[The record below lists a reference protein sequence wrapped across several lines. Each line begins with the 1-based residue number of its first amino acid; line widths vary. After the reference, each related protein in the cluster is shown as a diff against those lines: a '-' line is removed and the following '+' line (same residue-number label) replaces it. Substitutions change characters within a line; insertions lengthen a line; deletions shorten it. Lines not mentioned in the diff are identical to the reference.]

1 MIRPFLLTQ
10 GSSMNRRGAPT
21 GANYADPLLPV
32 CSGPEEQTTGNH
44 FTLYACIQGI
54 QEWLSKAH

>member
-1 MIRPFLLTQ
+1 
-10 GSSMNRRGAPT
+10 MNRCRAPT

-32 CSGPEEQTTGNH
+32 CSGPEEQTTANH
-44 FTLYACIQGI
+44 FTLYACIQRI